1 MSNLHISV
9 VGGENIDKSTLL
21 FKLAEEKEYSNIFD
35 QHVQQYDE
43 IGFTP
48 MSISFKI
55 ENKYVPLVF
64 YEMNSLSR
72 YKYIRTIYFK
82 RANAFILIY
91 DLTNRQSF
99 EIMKNLY
106 FSSVKRKRE
115 EKNIPCFLLANK
127 KDKEKEREVSFKEG
141 ERFAKEESINKFYE
155 VSSNN
160 SFVSIFDEFAKYIF
174 YSIKQK

>member
-1 MSNLHISV
+1 
-9 VGGENIDKSTLL
+9 
-21 FKLAEEKEYSNIFD
+21 
-35 QHVQQYDE
+35 
-43 IGFTP
+43 
-48 MSISFKI
+48 
-55 ENKYVPLVF
+55 
-64 YEMNSLSR
+64 
-72 YKYIRTIYFK
+72 
-82 RANAFILIY
+82 
-91 DLTNRQSF
+91 LTNRQSF

-141 ERFAKEESINKFYE
+141 ERFTKEESINKFYE
-155 VSSNN
+155 VSSTNN